1 MPAPP
6 GAGTTD
12 PPPRLPTGLDGLDE
26 WLDGGFAAGSLVA
39 LLADPDSQS
48 EALCYPPAAANP
60 SRYLTALR
68 PGPEVEDHAARLG
81 YDLDARET
89 DGARLL
95 DDPAGSLSRLDPE
108 STVVVDPATELE
120 REGRERYR
128 AFLETLK
135 RAARSTESV
144 ALLHCLR
151 MDPRAL
157 QRDLTLARA
166 DTVLELERYADERG
180 HAVPVLRV
188 RKSRFGP
195 APTAPIR
202 LSFEDGPIV
211 VGPGDVGT
219 PEDTGASDGS
229 DAGADPE

>member
-1 MPAPP
+1 M
-6 GAGTTD
+6 GTEGGGDDDATVT
-12 PPPRLPTGLDGLDE
+12 RLGTGIPGLDDRLG
-26 WLDGGFAAGSLVA
+26 GGFAAGSLVV
-39 LLADPDSQS
+39 LTADPDSPS

-60 SRYLTALR
+60 GRYLTTLR
-68 PGPEVEDHAARLG
+68 PPPEGEDHAARLG
-81 YDLDARET
+81 YTDLDVRET
-89 DGARLL
+89 EDGRLL

-108 STVVVDPATELE
+108 SVVVVDPGTELE

-135 RAARSTESV
+135 RATRSTESV

-166 DTVLELERYADERG
+166 DTVLDLERRVDERG
-180 HAVPVLRV
+180 HTIPVLRV

-195 APTAPIR
+195 ATTAPIR
-202 LSFEDGPIV
+202 LSFGPAPGV
-211 VGPGDVGT
+211 VDAG
-219 PEDTGASDGS
+219 SDGS
-229 DAGADPE
+229 